1 MAKKMLVVY
10 YSWSNGNTEGIAKQL
25 ARACGADIERLETV
39 APYPKDYDV
48 TVRQGKREVDE
59 GFKPNIEAL
68 THDPADYDVIAIGTP
83 TWWYTM
89 APAVATFFSEHS
101 WEGKTVVPFAT
112 NGGWPGSVISD
123 MEDAAENA
131 SFGPA
136 LEARFDSSGGARL
149 MSSQSDIDEWVEEV
163 KGIL

>member
-25 ARACGADIERLETV
+25 ARACGADIERIETIV
-39 APYPKDYDV
+39 AYPKDYDA
-48 TVRQGKREVDE
+48 TVRQGKREVEE
-59 GFKPNIEAL
+59 GFKPDIQAL
-68 THDPADYDVIAIGTP
+68 TYDPAEYDVVAIGTP

-89 APAVATFFSEHS
+89 APAVATFLSEHS
-101 WEGKTVVPFAT
+101 WEGRTVVPFAT
-112 NGGWPGSVISD
+112 SGGWPGSVISD
-123 MEDAAENA
+123 MEEAAVGA

-136 LEARFDSSGGARL
+136 LDARFDSSGGARL
-149 MSSQSDIDEWVEEV
+149 ASPQGDIDEWVEDV

>member
-1 MAKKMLVVY
+1 MLVVY
-10 YSWSNGNTEGIAKQL
+10 YSWSSGSTEGIAKQL
-25 ARACGADIERLETV
+25 ARACGADIERIEISV
-39 APYPKDYDV
+39 PYPKDYDA

-59 GFKPNIEAL
+59 GFKPAIEGL
-68 THDPADYDVIAIGTP
+68 SRDPTDYDAVAVGTP

-101 WEGKTVVPFAT
+101 WEGKIVVPFAT
-112 NGGWPGSVISD
+112 SGGWPGSVISD
-123 MEDAAENA
+123 MEDAAEGA

-136 LEARFDSSGGARL
+136 LDARFGSSGGARL
-149 MSSQSDIDEWVEEV
+149 TRSQSDIDAWSDDV